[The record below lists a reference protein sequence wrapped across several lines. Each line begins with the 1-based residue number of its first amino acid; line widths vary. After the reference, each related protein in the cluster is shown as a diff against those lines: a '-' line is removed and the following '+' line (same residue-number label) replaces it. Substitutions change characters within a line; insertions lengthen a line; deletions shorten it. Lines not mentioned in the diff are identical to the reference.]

1 MVVAAPSDSQQA
13 GVVLIAPLLAR
24 VLREWKRARESR
36 LVCHPRAAA
45 LSPAPV
51 AAIALAAAHSASC
64 SGAAPGARTTP
75 SLPHSS
81 PIGAF

>member
-51 AAIALAAAHSASC
+51 AAIALAAAYSIQVLRVGLLHHRVF
-64 SGAAPGARTTP
+64 AARYC
-75 SLPHSS
+75 
-81 PIGAF
+81 